1 MKIHTGETHTNP
13 DLLCKLWHCYSN
25 RAAGSIIYFGL
36 MFLLFVAFFLCCLT
50 TSPSL
55 CRKRW
60 VSTLNY
66 KPQFSLTR
74 SLYPCLLRKQ
84 KQHCVAVLIKNN
96 SDWTTCVAECCFSG
110 TSKFLTSCCLVS
122 ICHVTPAF
130 VMLLSLP
137 FEGGAQLLSANFYLM
152 HASHCAGSI
161 SRYHLKHVR

>member
-1 MKIHTGETHTNP
+1 MQVGA
-13 DLLCKLWHCYSN
+13 LLLKQAGAAG
-25 RAAGSIIYFGL
+25 AAGSIIYFGL

-66 KPQFSLTR
+66 KPQFSLAHCIR
-74 SLYPCLLRKQ
+74 VFSGNKSKLS
-84 KQHCVAVLIKNN
+84 QHCVAVLIKNN

-130 VMLLSLP
+130 IMLLSLP
-137 FEGGAQLLSANFYLM
+137 FEGGAQLISANFYRM
-152 HASHCAGSI
+152 RASHCAGCWHVQGWLRASI
-161 SRYHLKHVR
+161 QRGKLG